1 MKQIEDFNNRVNSSR
16 LYPQENKDFQD
27 QINLLLKTFFEQ
39 LSSTDK
45 ACIIGAGNLSDFS
58 LHEFLRIFNEVTLTD
73 IDEISMKRA
82 LSFQRLSRPQYRQV
96 DLRKIEYTG
105 FEKFDLFNSLKE
117 RFVNCLSEDKIDQV
131 VKHIF
136 KTVEEYKFLEDETE
150 QYDFVYVSPIY
161 TQLLYHQ
168 ISILADQLIGS
179 GYPQHLGKHI
189 KAVVLQQM
197 PSLIDRFNNNIIGLL
212 KKTGSVMVLS
222 DIFELANSSGFFR
235 RVKNSIK
242 RHDVMEEIHEG
253 YKKKYG
259 MGLGDY
265 GLYNLD
271 DKMQQFICRWLIWPK
286 DEDNSYIVKLK
297 IYNNKG
303 GTL

>member
-117 RFVNCLSEDKIDQV
+117 RFVKCLSEDKI
-131 VKHIF
+131 K
-136 KTVEEYKFLEDETE
+136 
-150 QYDFVYVSPIY
+150 
-161 TQLLYHQ
+161 
-168 ISILADQLIGS
+168 SI
-179 GYPQHLGKHI
+179 
-189 KAVVLQQM
+189 V
-197 PSLIDRFNNNIIGLL
+197 
-212 KKTGSVMVLS
+212 
-222 DIFELANSSGFFR
+222 
-235 RVKNSIK
+235 
-242 RHDVMEEIHEG
+242 
-253 YKKKYG
+253 
-259 MGLGDY
+259 
-265 GLYNLD
+265 
-271 DKMQQFICRWLIWPK
+271 
-286 DEDNSYIVKLK
+286 
-297 IYNNKG
+297 
-303 GTL
+303 